1 MVWKRKVFRFEEI
14 AQAKNEGANIT
25 KTQTGED
32 AYKAIMEKFKDPG
45 KDDRFYYKGNGV
57 WRQKRDVNRAKVPKC
72 KNIDKGAVS
81 RTAMATKK
89 NIKIPD
95 VKPPES
101 NALVPELKGGFNRGI
116 RPKNKIE
123 IYSIEDVMRCTD
135 KNIVGF
141 LPIYKNGITLS

>member
-14 AQAKNEGANIT
+14 VQAKNENTNIT

-32 AYKAIMEKFKDPG
+32 AYKAIMEKFKEPG
-45 KDDRFYYKGNGV
+45 KDDRFYYKGGGV
-57 WRQKRDVNRAKVPKC
+57 WRQKRKDDKKPLAQCVNAPKDSEAITL
-72 KNIDKGAVS
+72 NH
-81 RTAMATKK
+81 TK

-101 NALVPELKGGFNRGI
+101 DALIPELKGGFNRGI

-123 IYSIEDVMRCTD
+123 IYSIDDVMRCTD

>member
-1 MVWKRKVFRFEEI
+1 MVWKRKVFRFEDI
-14 AQAKNEGANIT
+14 VQAKNDGVNIT

-32 AYKAIMEKFKDPG
+32 AYKAIVEKFKDPAPG
-45 KDDRFYYKGNGV
+45 DMFYYKGNGV
-57 WRQKRDVNRAKVPKC
+57 WRQKRDVSVKAPKC
-72 KNIDKGAVS
+72 KNDSKKAGAP
-81 RTAMATKK
+81 ATPIPQKI
-89 NIKIPD
+89 NKIPD

-101 NALVPELKGGFNRGI
+101 NALIPELKGGFNRGI